1 MGKNIFVGNLS
12 SAVTEDTLRQRFEEI
27 GPCVSVQI
35 IKDKMTG
42 QPKGFGFVEMEN
54 EGDAQQAIAKINGV
68 ELGGK
73 KLTVNEA
80 RPRQDRGGG
89 GGGGFGRP
97 RFGGGGGGGG
107 GRRRF

>member
-1 MGKNIFVGNLS
+1 MGKNIFIGNLS
-12 SAVTEDTLRQRFEEI
+12 SAVSEDTLRKSFEEI

-54 EGDAQQAIAKINGV
+54 ERDAQQAIAKLNGV

-89 GGGGFGRP
+89 GGGFGRP
-97 RFGGGGGGGG
+97 RFGGGGGG
-107 GRRRF
+107 RRRF

>member
-1 MGKNIFVGNLS
+1 MGKNIFIGNLS
-12 SAVTEDTLRQRFEEI
+12 NTITEDLLRERFEQI
-27 GPCVSVQI
+27 GACTSVQI

-54 EGDAQQAIAKINGV
+54 ESDAQEAIAKMNGV

-80 RPRQDRGGG
+80 RPRQDRGGS
-89 GGGGFGRP
+89 GGFGRS
-97 RFGGGGGGGG
+97 GGGG

>member
-12 SAVTEDTLRQRFEEI
+12 NTITEDLLRERFEAI
-27 GPCVSVQI
+27 GPCKSLQI

-54 EGDAQQAIAKINGV
+54 ESDAQEAMAKLNGV
-68 ELGGK
+68 ELGGR

-80 RPRQDRGGG
+80 RPRQDRGDRGG
-89 GGGGFGRP
+89 RGGGFGRP
-97 RFGGGGGGGG
+97 RSGGGGD
-107 GRRRF
+107 RRRF

>member
-12 SAVTEDTLRQRFEEI
+12 STVSEDTLRTRFEEI

-54 EGDAQQAIAKINGV
+54 ESDAQEAIAKINGV

-80 RPRQDRGGG
+80 RPRQDRGGS
-89 GGGGFGRP
+89 GGGFGRP
-97 RFGGGGGGGG
+97 RFGGGGGG
-107 GRRRF
+107 RRRF